1 MAQVIFKHNGEDKV
15 VELQPGDRLLKGA
28 YTLEL
33 DSFGFGDCGG
43 NCICSTC
50 HVYVLEGADSFKP
63 ATSDEELTLDGAFDV
78 RPNSRLACQLVVT
91 PEHDQI
97 VVEVPG
103 DIQ

>member
-1 MAQVIFKHNGEDKV
+1 MAQVIFKHNGENKS

-50 HVYVLEGADSFKP
+50 HVYVLEGASSFKP
-63 ATSDEELTLDGAFDV
+63 PSSDEELTLDGAFDV
-78 RPNSRLACQLVVT
+78 RANSRLACQLVVT
-91 PEHDQI
+91 PEHDI
-97 VVEVPG
+97 ITVEVPG
-103 DIQ
+103 DIR